1 MLEDHTS
8 IHIDLQSKEGS
19 SKVLCTLLGSLQT
32 GSTSSSCINIQYES
46 MAEYLFVDYLFVA
59 VLAAPN
65 VRSSHPLMKLKIPS
79 ATNPDPD
86 GYPDLLTIRMDP
98 DSPDVGQNL
107 LAISVAHTV
116 PKQLRV

>member
-1 MLEDHTS
+1 MTE
-8 IHIDLQSKEGS
+8 
-19 SKVLCTLLGSLQT
+19 
-32 GSTSSSCINIQYES
+32 NIIAKFYI
-46 MAEYLFVDYLFVA
+46 FVSE
-59 VLAAPN
+59 LAAPN
-65 VRSSHPLMKLKIPS
+65 VKSSHPLMKLKIPS
-79 ATNPDPD
+79 ATKPDPN